1 MFKPL
6 TKILNKSLTTF
17 TFAWCVILSS
27 AAAEKFDISQDINI
41 DSSRQAA
48 DLKNKI
54 FSYIDNVL
62 ITQGPLVINADLVQV
77 TTDDDKIYLAQG
89 KPATFKHILNDG
101 TPIFLQANTIKY
113 QPSKNTIVFS
123 GNAEFRQ
130 EGSKVKGSIITY
142 NFLTEQVNAS
152 SNGNDNNDRVSTTLQ
167 SKVLDKKK

>member
-1 MFKPL
+1 MYKPL
-6 TKILNKSLTTF
+6 TKILNKSLISF
-17 TFAWCVILSS
+17 SLAWCVMFSS
-27 AAAEKFDISQDINI
+27 LAEKFDINQDINI

-62 ITQGPLVINADLVQV
+62 ITQGPLVIKADLVQV
-77 TTDDDKIYLAQG
+77 TTDNDKIYLAQG

-113 QPSKNTIVFS
+113 QPSKSIIIFS
-123 GNAEFRQ
+123 GDAEFRQ
-130 EGSKVKGSIITY
+130 EGSKVQGSIITY

-152 SNGNDNNDRVSTTLQ
+152 TDGSDNNDRVSTTLQ
-167 SKVLDKKK
+167 SKVLDKNK